1 MKLTKEDIIVYSLLI
16 LGFLFFVVILP
27 PALSS
32 MICEYL
38 ENN

>member
-1 MKLTKEDIIVYSLLI
+1 MKLTKENIIVYSLFI
-16 LGFLFFVVILP
+16 LVFLFFVVIGP
-27 PALSS
+27 IGLSS